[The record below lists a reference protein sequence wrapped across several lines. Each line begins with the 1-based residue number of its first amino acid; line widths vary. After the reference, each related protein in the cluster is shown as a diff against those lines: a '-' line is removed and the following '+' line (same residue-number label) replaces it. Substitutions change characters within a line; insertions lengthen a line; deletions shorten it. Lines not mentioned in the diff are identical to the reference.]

1 MKEYKTGKF
10 LKVFGIIIV
19 AMTLL
24 LRHIM
29 FYYIKEATFV
39 ISIGDPTIWERML
52 GVLNGAGGIEFIF
65 QISLVTI
72 CGIGI
77 GFLLYGIGALIQ
89 TQSKTLTQK

>member
-29 FYYIKEATFV
+29 FYALKEAQFTIFEINPAIEHMQYV
-39 ISIGDPTIWERML
+39 FEKIGY
-52 GVLNGAGGIEFIF
+52 EFIF
-65 QISLVTI
+65 ELSLVTI
-72 CGIGI
+72 CGIGF

-89 TQSKTLTQK
+89 IQSKTLTQK